1 MLRVRE
7 LNPCRR
13 VITGLFPAANVAVDG
28 CRFEAPR
35 YDGTEQEMVDAQ
47 PRVAAA
53 SIPEIIP
60 ECIDAL
66 VRMER
71 SQRIGPALSDEAS
84 IGVPDFRAKQGVI
97 YPSLRLVD
105 VELGGYDIVPSTCTS
120 MGCCKIDQ
128 SRRSLNVAEGRS
140 SPRVEIKIISNANSG
155 IQKLRGG

>member
-71 SQRIGPALSDEAS
+71 SQHIGPALSDEAS
-84 IGVPDFRAKQGVI
+84 IEAVEVSVIQRDSCSRARTIFV
-97 YPSLRLVD
+97 
-105 VELGGYDIVPSTCTS
+105 
-120 MGCCKIDQ
+120 M
-128 SRRSLNVAEGRS
+128 
-140 SPRVEIKIISNANSG
+140 
-155 IQKLRGG
+155 